1 MCASHLQFH
10 FRSLPVCCMQ
20 WILSVLAMKLQ
31 LLFQVSYIS
40 ISMVTL
46 TLAFK
51 MLLLDIKSAD
61 MLIQVVFHIHTL
73 LFHIKRICGPLLELL
88 PLKPTWIPWKIKEGT
103 LLHFVWR
110 PSQSHVF
117 KYINLIKRKS
127 RTPVLSFTHKCSRW
141 TGKHSENDETQLSRD
156 SVILPLDHSSCFWN
170 LGTENWLCR
179 HPFPSRNLKST
190 SSDLLTNLEGSVHS

>member
-1 MCASHLQFH
+1 
-10 FRSLPVCCMQ
+10 MQ

-88 PLKPTWIPWKIKEGT
+88 PLKPT
-103 LLHFVWR
+103 
-110 PSQSHVF
+110 
-117 KYINLIKRKS
+117 
-127 RTPVLSFTHKCSRW
+127 
-141 TGKHSENDETQLSRD
+141 
-156 SVILPLDHSSCFWN
+156 
-170 LGTENWLCR
+170 
-179 HPFPSRNLKST
+179 
-190 SSDLLTNLEGSVHS
+190 